1 MTKITRWLWTILIV
15 AIGALVWVAP
25 DTAIGRRGSEAKAR
39 NEAPDAF
46 AAVGEELPAL
56 ALQHLDGTP
65 FDLSSLA
72 GHRVLLTFERSV
84 DW

>member
-1 MTKITRWLWTILIV
+1 MTRWIWTIVILAVGLLVIV
-15 AIGALVWVAP
+15 SPGT
-25 DTAIGRRGSEAKAR
+25 DIGRRGSEAAAR
-39 NEAPDAF
+39 NEAPSGWAS
-46 AAVGEELPAL
+46 VGQPLPAL

-65 FDLSSLA
+65 FDLTSLA